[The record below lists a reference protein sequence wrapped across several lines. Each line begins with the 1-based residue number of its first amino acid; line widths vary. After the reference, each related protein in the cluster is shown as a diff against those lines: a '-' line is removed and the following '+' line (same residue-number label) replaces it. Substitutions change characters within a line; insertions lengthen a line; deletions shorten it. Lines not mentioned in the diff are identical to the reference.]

1 MPTNQSGR
9 SRFIT
14 ILSIVSIMVALYSI
28 VENISTLSM
37 QSSQEFQIVKQF
49 LPSAFISPTT
59 IFMEIALNIAAIV
72 ASIGLYMRLN
82 WGRIM
87 YMIVL
92 ILITAWEIYSSI
104 SSYMALNALLTGYG
118 LGSSLSLI
126 IFGTI
131 FGVALD
137 IYLIW
142 KLSSDNIRLEFG
154 QSNPSSSPLNTG
166 R

>member
-1 MPTNQSGR
+1 MPANQSGK

-14 ILSIVSIMVALYSI
+14 ILSIISIMVALYSI

-37 QSSQEFQIVKQF
+37 QSSPEFQIVKQL

-59 IFMEIALNIAAIV
+59 ILVEIALNVAAII
-72 ASIGLYMRLN
+72 ASIGLFMRLN
-82 WGRIM
+82 WGRVL
-87 YMIVL
+87 YMVVLVL
-92 ILITAWEIYSSI
+92 ITVWEIYSSI

-126 IFGTI
+126 VFGTI
-131 FGVALD
+131 FGVGLN

-142 KLSSDNIRLEFG
+142 KLSSDNIRFEFG
-154 QSNPSSSPLNTG
+154 RSNMRSL
-166 R
+166 

>member
-1 MPTNQSGR
+1 MPADQSGK

-37 QSSQEFQIVKQF
+37 QSSQEFQIVKQL
-49 LPSAFISPTT
+49 LPSAFISPAT
-59 IFMEIALNIAAIV
+59 ILVEIALNVAAII
-72 ASIGLYMRLN
+72 ASIGLFMRLN

-118 LGSSLSLI
+118 LGRSLSLI
-126 IFGTI
+126 VFGTI
-131 FGVALD
+131 FGVGLN
-137 IYLIW
+137 IYLIG
-142 KLSSDNIRLEFG
+142 KLSSDNIRFEFG
-154 QSNPSSSPLNTG
+154 RSNMRSL
-166 R
+166 